1 MQPEIKIFWKQS
13 FGNTAIEFGGNPFIP
28 IQTRRYDCQHGNHYY
43 KKRERKSTRL
53 YLQSTRKIGC
63 PAHMVVKEYHLY
75 PEYRLTENEASLKV
89 HEVRELKK
97 QRHTKIAQALRDEK
111 PKKIE
116 HRYFVFLPTNE
127 AHQKSHPTGN
137 ASGMS
142 QRVHP
147 IISQKIEELVKEGI
161 TELPE
166 VKRGVQLDAYYQQA
180 VTELKSSPKW

>member
-1 MQPEIKIFWKQS
+1 M
-13 FGNTAIEFGGNPFIP
+13 
-28 IQTRRYDCQHGNHYY
+28 
-43 KKRERKSTRL
+43 
-53 YLQSTRKIGC
+53 
-63 PAHMVVKEYHLY
+63 
-75 PEYRLTENEASLKV
+75 